1 MCVCACVCVCIY
13 RMCVYIP
20 CVCVFACQYQTGFN
34 KFNVCIP
41 FHNKSF
47 RSSVHVCQNGRLSSS
62 AMLGLKFSL

>member
-1 MCVCACVCVCIY
+1 MCVCVCVCMY
-13 RMCVYIP
+13 LPYVRVYT
-20 CVCVFACQYQTGFN
+20 VCVFACQYQTGFN